1 MAVAVG
7 PKHTCG
13 ECVFYKGENGY
24 CDEWKIHVDNTE
36 PNCPRFMLAT
46 DGGPV
51 IVTRLESV
59 QPDECKTSE
68 SKSRHRN
75 YHPDLTNTR
84 VAELILAG
92 KTQKQIAKEYGM
104 TPQAICRLVQQAV
117 DEGLLVKT
125 GNGWY
130 VAPDNAGQA
139 SQQRTETAD
148 ASTADAIES
157 LREDLVIL
165 GEWAIRLD
173 KRCEQLERRIEQ
185 LQDAIIER
193 LAAVG
198 ISIASVQ
205 RDVGAIENEIPNNA
219 IDKLLDVIETQQA
232 IIRNQL
238 AGGRCE

>member
-7 PKHTCG
+7 PKHTCS
-13 ECVFYKGENGY
+13 ECVSYSEENGY
-24 CDEWKIHVDNTE
+24 CDEWKIHVDSSE
-36 PNCPRFMLAT
+36 PNCPRFMVAT

-59 QPDECKTSE
+59 QSGERS
-68 SKSRHRN
+68 
-75 YHPDLTNTR
+75 
-84 VAELILAG
+84 AW
-92 KTQKQIAKEYGM
+92 
-104 TPQAICRLVQQAV
+104 QQ
-117 DEGLLVKT
+117 
-125 GNGWY
+125 
-130 VAPDNAGQA
+130 
-139 SQQRTETAD
+139 TETAD

-198 ISIASVQ
+198 ISLASLQ
-205 RDVGAIENEIPNNA
+205 REVGDLEKEMPNNP
-219 IDKLLDVIETQQA
+219 IDKLLDVIETQQV
-232 IIRNQL
+232 IIRTQL
-238 AGGRCE
+238 RGGRCE

>member
-1 MAVAVG
+1 MAVAVE

-13 ECVFYKGENGY
+13 ECVYYESENGY
-24 CDEWKIHVDNTE
+24 CDEFQIPVRNTD

-46 DGGPV
+46 DGGP
-51 IVTRLESV
+51 IMVTRLESV
-59 QPDECKTSE
+59 QPDESKTSE
-68 SKSRHRN
+68 SESRYRN
-75 YHPDLTNTR
+75 YHPELTNTR

-92 KTQKQIAKEYGM
+92 KTQKQLAKEYGM
-104 TPQAICRLVQQAV
+104 TPQAISRRVQQAV
-117 DEGLLVKT
+117 DEGLLVKV

-139 SQQRTETAD
+139 SRQRTETAD
-148 ASTADAIES
+148 ASTADAM
-157 LREDLVIL
+157 REDLVKL

-198 ISIASVQ
+198 LSLASLQ
-205 RDVGAIENEIPNNA
+205 REVGDLEKEMPNNA
-219 IDKLLDVIETQQA
+219 IDKLLDVIETQQV
-232 IIRNQL
+232 IIRTQL
-238 AGGRCE
+238 TGGRCE